1 MAASIGQRVTYY
13 LADSGATAEFANWL
27 WQVMEPGVVIYLQG
41 PLGAGKTTLVRALL
55 KAAGFCCKVKSPTFT
70 LVETYA
76 TERFAVAHFDLYRIA
91 DPEELEWIGFRDY
104 LQADTVCFIEWPEKG
119 KGFLPEADLVI
130 QLQPEKEGRRL
141 ELEARS
147 PRGRGIFDKITQHFK
162 PYG

>member
-1 MAASIGQRVTYY
+1 MATSVGQRVSYY
-13 LADSGATAEFANWL
+13 LPDPEATAEFANWL
-27 WQVMEPGVVIYLQG
+27 WQVIEPGTVIYLQG

-55 KAAGFCCKVKSPTFT
+55 KAAGFTGKVKSPTFT

-76 TERFAVAHFDLYRIA
+76 VERFAVVHFDLYRLA

-104 LQADTVCFIEWPEKG
+104 LQADTVYFIEWPEKG

-130 QLQPEKEGRRL
+130 RLQPEREGRRL

-147 PRGRGIFDKITQHFK
+147 PRGGRIFDKITRLFG
-162 PYG
+162 PDG